1 METLAAAK
9 ADRIIGGS
17 VASPGQF
24 PFQAGLFLDGSGF
37 CGGSLIAGNVIMT
50 AAHCCDG

>member
-1 METLAAAK
+1 M